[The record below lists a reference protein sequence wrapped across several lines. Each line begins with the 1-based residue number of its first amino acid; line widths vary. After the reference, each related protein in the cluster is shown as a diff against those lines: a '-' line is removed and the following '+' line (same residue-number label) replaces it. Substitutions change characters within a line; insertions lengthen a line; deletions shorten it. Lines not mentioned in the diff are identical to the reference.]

1 MARKNAR
8 AVNGILLLDK
18 PLEVSSNGILQR
30 VRWLYQAQKA
40 GHTGALD
47 PMASGLLP
55 ICFGEA
61 TKFSQFLLD
70 TDKTYLVTASFGV
83 RTSTSDSEGEVISE
97 RPVSFTDTDLEQALQ
112 SFRGDIMQV
121 PTMFSALKYQGQPL
135 YKYARQGIT
144 IEREAR
150 PITIF
155 KFELLQRRGNQA
167 DFIVHCSK
175 GTYIRTLIDDL
186 GELLGCGGHVSKLHR
201 TQVGPFT
208 ASQMVKPVQLDAMAE
223 QCHST
228 ADFGPLD
235 ALLLPLDAGIVAM
248 PAIALSKDQQHQLQH
263 GQNCNVVADDIA
275 AIKLLG
281 PAEVFIG
288 IGQIQQ
294 GVLSSRRLLNTSAVQ
309 QPATVINA
317 L

>member
-70 TDKTYLVTASFGV
+70 TDKTYLVSACFGI
-83 RTSTSDSEGEVISE
+83 RTTTSDSEGEVISE
-97 RPVSFTDTDLEQALQ
+97 RPVNFTDVELEQALQ
-112 SFRGDIMQV
+112 PLRGDILQV

-150 PITIF
+150 PISIF
-155 KFELLQRRGNQA
+155 RFELIKRTGNHA

-208 ASQMVKPVQLDAMAE
+208 AEQMVQPSQLDALVE
-223 QCHST
+223 HCHSST
-228 ADFGPLD
+228 DFSSLD
-235 ALLLPLDAGIVAM
+235 TLLLPLDAGIVSM
-248 PAIALSKDQQHQLQH
+248 PSIQLNDEQQHKLQH

-275 AIKLLG
+275 AIRLLG
-281 PAEVFIG
+281 PADVFIG

-294 GVLSSRRLLNTSAVQ
+294 GVLSSRRLLNTSVVQKPAVE
-309 QPATVINA
+309 INA

>member
-8 AVNGILLLDK
+8 PVNGILLLDK

-70 TDKTYLVTASFGV
+70 TDKTYLVTARFGV
-83 RTSTSDSEGEVISE
+83 RTSTSDAEGEVISE
-97 RPVSFTDTDLEQALQ
+97 KPVCHSEAELLQ
-112 SFRGDIMQV
+112 VMQRFRGDILQV

-135 YKYARQGIT
+135 YRYARQGI
-144 IEREAR
+144 EVPREAR
-150 PITIF
+150 PISIF
-155 KFELLQRRGNQA
+155 RFDLLENQGDSA

-186 GELLGCGGHVSKLHR
+186 GEALGCGAHVACLHR

-208 ASQMVKPVQLDAMAE
+208 VAQMVTPGQLDTLAQ
-223 QCHST
+223 QCHASG
-228 ADFGPLD
+228 DFSALD
-235 ALLLPLDAGIVAM
+235 SLLLPMDAGIADM
-248 PAIALSKDQQHQLQH
+248 AAIALNEAQQQRLQH
-263 GQNCNVVADDIA
+263 GQSCQVEHSDIEAVKLHGAD
-275 AIKLLG
+275 G
-281 PAEVFIG
+281 RFFG
-288 IGQIQQ
+288 IGQVVD
-294 GVLSSRRLLNTSAVQ
+294 GVLSSRRLLNTA
-309 QPATVINA
+309 AC
-317 L
+317 

>member
-30 VRWLYQAQKA
+30 VRWLFQAQKA

-70 TDKTYLVTASFGV
+70 TDKTYLVTANFGV
-83 RTSTSDSEGEVISE
+83 RTSTSDVEGEVISE
-97 RPVSFTDTDLEQALQ
+97 KPVQFSQAELEQALVA
-112 SFRGDIMQV
+112 FRGDILQV

-135 YKYARQGIT
+135 YRYARQGIT
-144 IEREAR
+144 VPREAR
-150 PITIF
+150 PISIF
-155 KFELLQRRGNQA
+155 RFELLAFNGSTA

-186 GELLGCGGHVSKLHR
+186 GEALGCGAHVGRLHR
-201 TQVGPFT
+201 TQVGPFH
-208 ASQMVKPVQLDAMAE
+208 AAQMVTPPQLDALAE
-223 QCHST
+223 QCHASGDFST
-228 ADFGPLD
+228 MD
-235 ALLLPLDAGIVAM
+235 ALLLPLDAGIVDM
-248 PAIALSKDQQHQLQH
+248 PKLVLTEQEQHRLQH
-263 GQNCNVVADDIA
+263 GQNCTVTAADIA
-275 AIKLLG
+275 AVKLHG
-281 PAEVFIG
+281 PGDSFFG
-288 IGQIQQ
+288 IGQVQQ
-294 GVLSSRRLLNTSAVQ
+294 GVLSSRRLLNTA
-309 QPATVINA
+309 A
-317 L
+317 LQ

>member
-47 PMASGLLP
+47 PLASGLLP
-55 ICFGEA
+55 VCFGEA

-70 TDKTYLVTASFGV
+70 TDKTYLVTACFGI

-97 RPVSFTDTDLEQALQ
+97 RPVSFTDTELEQALQ
-112 SFRGDIMQV
+112 SLRGDILQV
-121 PTMFSALKYQGQPL
+121 PTMYSALKHQGQPL

-150 PITIF
+150 PISIF
-155 KFELLQRRGNQA
+155 RFELLNRAGNSA

-208 ASQMVKPVQLDAMAE
+208 AEQMVSPTQLEVLAE
-223 QCHST
+223 HCHTST
-228 ADFGPLD
+228 DFNALD
-235 ALLLPLDAGIVAM
+235 ALLLPLDAGIVTM
-248 PAIALSKDQQHQLQH
+248 PALQLSLEQQHQLQH
-263 GQNCNVVADDIA
+263 GQNCSVTADDIE
-275 AIKLLG
+275 AIRLLG
-281 PAEVFIG
+281 PADVFIG
-288 IGQIQQ
+288 IGRIQQ

-309 QPATVINA
+309 KPAVETNT

>member
-8 AVNGILLLDK
+8 PVNGILLLDK

-70 TDKTYLVTASFGV
+70 TDKTYLVTARFGV
-83 RTSTSDSEGEVISE
+83 RTSTSDAEGEVISE
-97 RPVSFTDTDLEQALQ
+97 KPVSHSLAELEQAMQ
-112 SFRGDIMQV
+112 GFRGDILQV

-135 YKYARQGIT
+135 YRYARQGI
-144 IEREAR
+144 EVPREAR
-150 PITIF
+150 PISIF
-155 KFELLQRRGNQA
+155 RFELLKHSDKTA
-167 DFIVHCSK
+167 DFLVHCSK

-186 GELLGCGGHVSKLHR
+186 GEALGCGAHVAALHR

-208 ASQMVKPVQLDAMAE
+208 AEQMISPTQLDALAE
-223 QCHST
+223 PCHQSG
-228 ADFGPLD
+228 DFSAMD
-235 ALLLPLDAGIVAM
+235 NLLLPLDAGITAM
-248 PAIALSKDQQHQLQH
+248 PAVQLTAAEQHRLQH
-263 GQNCNVVADDIA
+263 GQSCQLQQPDIS

-281 PAEVFIG
+281 PDQVFFG
-288 IGQIQQ
+288 IGQIEQ
-294 GVLSSRRLLNTSAVQ
+294 GVLSSRRLLNTAAVQ
-309 QPATVINA
+309 RS
-317 L
+317 

>member
-30 VRWLYQAQKA
+30 VRWLFKAQKA

-70 TDKTYLVTASFGV
+70 TDKTYLVTANFGI
-83 RTSTSDSEGEVISE
+83 RTSTSDVEGEVISE
-97 RPVSFTDTDLEQALQ
+97 KPVQFSQAELEQALTA
-112 SFRGDIMQV
+112 FRGDILQV

-135 YKYARQGIT
+135 YRYARQGIT
-144 IEREAR
+144 VPREAR

-155 KFELLQRRGNQA
+155 RFELLKFNGATA

-186 GELLGCGGHVSKLHR
+186 GEALGCGAHVGALHR

-208 ASQMVKPVQLDAMAE
+208 AEQMVTPAQLDALAE
-223 QCHST
+223 QCH
-228 ADFGPLD
+228 AAVDFAAMD
-235 ALLLPLDAGIVAM
+235 ALLLPLDAGIVNM
-248 PAIALSKDQQHQLQH
+248 PKLQLTEQEQHRLQH
-263 GQNCNVVADDIA
+263 GQNCSVTVADIA
-275 AIKLLG
+275 AVKLHG
-281 PAEVFIG
+281 ADDSFFGV
-288 IGQIQQ
+288 GQVEQ
-294 GVLSSRRLLNTSAVQ
+294 GVLSSRRLLNTAAVQ
-309 QPATVINA
+309 
-317 L
+317 

>member
-30 VRWLYQAQKA
+30 VRWLFQAQKA

-70 TDKTYLVTASFGV
+70 TDKTYLVTATFGV
-83 RTSTSDSEGEVISE
+83 RTNTSDSEGEIISE
-97 RPVSFTDTDLEQALQ
+97 KPVNFSQAELELAMQA
-112 SFRGDIMQV
+112 FRGDILQV

-135 YKYARQGIT
+135 YRYARQGI
-144 IEREAR
+144 EVPRDAR
-150 PITIF
+150 PISIF
-155 KFELLQRRGNQA
+155 RFELLAMAGSNA

-186 GELLGCGGHVSKLHR
+186 GEALGCGAHVAKLHR
-201 TQVGPFT
+201 TQVGPFD
-208 ASQMVKPVQLDAMAE
+208 AAQMITPLQLDELAE
-223 QCHST
+223 TCHQST
-228 ADFGPLD
+228 DFTTMD
-235 ALLLPLDAGIVAM
+235 SLLLPMDAGIVAM
-248 PAIALSKDQQHQLQH
+248 PKIVLTGAEQHRLQH
-263 GQNCNVVADDIA
+263 GQSCQVTAQNIT
-275 AIKLLG
+275 AIKLHG
-281 PAEVFIG
+281 PDDSFFG
-288 IGQIQQ
+288 IGEITDSI
-294 GVLSSRRLLNTSAVQ
+294 LSSRRLLNTA
-309 QPATVINA
+309 A